1 MTVNSLNVLILEDNP
16 FQLMALHQMLNANQ
30 VFNVLAADSVA
41 AAQQSLANRG
51 RVDIAICDLQ
61 MDGPDGLE
69 MIRYLAET
77 RQARAVIILSS
88 TDTSVLDGAAYLAR
102 QQGLWVLGSLPKPA
116 SATALRKLLE
126 VYSEGIE
133 HDTAPLPLLQVSESL
148 SLEAL
153 YPIAPGQRIGDTR
166 VFEQWIAH
174 YQPKVSLEGKLL
186 GVEALVRWQH
196 PQYGLLAPGRFMAAL
211 EHAGLIAPLTWRM
224 LELALK
230 LSSEVLQT
238 RGEALP
244 VAVNIAPVMLEH
256 VDFAQ
261 KILALLACFDL
272 SPEVLTLEVVES
284 SVLNT
289 STWQLES
296 LMRLRLQGC
305 KLSIDDFGTGA
316 SNIER
321 LLQLPFSELK
331 IPSEFV
337 RGMAEDARKSAV
349 VAGALTMAR
358 QMAMTVVVEGV
369 ETADDYQALQA
380 LGKPAVQG
388 YFIARPMSETA
399 LLSWMAERMGPTS
412 GQPVLLQINE

>member
-1 MTVNSLNVLILEDNP
+1 MNSLNVLILEDNP

-69 MIRYLAET
+69 MIRHLAET

-88 TDTSVLDGAAYLAR
+88 TDTSVLDGAAHLAR

-116 SATALRKLLE
+116 SATALRKLLD
-126 VYSEGIE
+126 VYSEGIK

-148 SLEAL
+148 SLEVL

-166 VFEQWIAH
+166 VSEQWIAH

-186 GVEALVRWQH
+186 SVEALVRWQH
-196 PQYGLLAPGRFMAAL
+196 PQYGLLAPGRFMAAV

-230 LSSEVLQT
+230 LSSEVLQA

-244 VAVNIAPVMLEH
+244 VAVNIAPVMLDH
-256 VDFAQ
+256 VDFTQ
-261 KILALLACFDL
+261 QILALLARFGL
-272 SPEVLTLEVVES
+272 PPEVLTLEVVES

-337 RGMAEDARKSAV
+337 RGMAEDGRKSAV
-349 VAGALTMAR
+349 VAGALIMAR
-358 QMAMTVVVEGV
+358 RMAMNVVVEGV

-399 LLSWMAERMGPTS
+399 LLSWMAERTGPTS

>member
-1 MTVNSLNVLILEDNP
+1 MNSLNVLILEDNP

-69 MIRYLAET
+69 MIRHLAET

-88 TDTSVLDGAAYLAR
+88 TDTSVLDGAAHLAR
-102 QQGLWVLGSLPKPA
+102 QQGLWVLGSLAKPA

-153 YPIAPGQRIGDTR
+153 YPIASGQRIDDTR
-166 VFEQWIAH
+166 VSEQWVAH
-174 YQPKVSLEGKLL
+174 YQPKVSLEGTLL

-196 PQYGLLAPGRFMAAL
+196 PQFGLLAPGRFMAAV

-230 LSSEVLQT
+230 LSSEVLQA

-261 KILALLACFDL
+261 QILALLARFGL
-272 SPEVLTLEVVES
+272 PPEVLTLEVVES

-349 VAGALTMAR
+349 VAGALIMAR
-358 QMAMTVVVEGV
+358 RMAMNVVVEGV

-388 YFIARPMSETA
+388 YFIARPMSETD
-399 LLSWMAERMGPTS
+399 LLSWMAERTGSTS

>member
-1 MTVNSLNVLILEDNP
+1 MNALNVLILEDNP

-69 MIRYLAET
+69 MIRHLAET

-88 TDTSVLDGAAYLAR
+88 TDTSVLDGAAHLAR
-102 QQGLWVLGSLPKPA
+102 QQGLWVLGSLAKPA

-133 HDTAPLPLLQVSESL
+133 HDTAPLPLSQVSESL

-153 YPIAPGQRIGDTR
+153 YPIAPGQRIDDTR
-166 VFEQWIAH
+166 VSEQWIAH
-174 YQPKVSLEGKLL
+174 YQPKVSLEGTLL

-196 PQYGLLAPGRFMAAL
+196 PQFGLLAPGRFMAAV

-230 LSSEVLQT
+230 LSSEVLQA

-261 KILALLACFDL
+261 QILALLARFGL
-272 SPEVLTLEVVES
+272 PPEVLTLEVVES

-349 VAGALTMAR
+349 VAGALIMAR
-358 QMAMTVVVEGV
+358 RMAMNVVVEGV

-388 YFIARPMSETA
+388 YFIARPMSETD
-399 LLSWMAERMGPTS
+399 LLSWMAERTGSTS

>member
-1 MTVNSLNVLILEDNP
+1 MNSLNVLILEDNP

-41 AAQQSLANRG
+41 AAQQSLTNRG

-69 MIRYLAET
+69 MIRHLAET

-88 TDTSVLDGAAYLAR
+88 TDTSVLDGAAHLAR
-102 QQGLWVLGSLPKPA
+102 QQGLWVLGSLAKPA

-133 HDTAPLPLLQVSESL
+133 HDTARLPLLQVSESL

-153 YPIAPGQRIGDTR
+153 YPIAPGQRIDDTR
-166 VFEQWIAH
+166 VSEQWIAH
-174 YQPKVSLEGKLL
+174 YQPKVSLEGTLL

-196 PQYGLLAPGRFMAAL
+196 PQFGLLAPGRFMAAV

-230 LSSEVLQT
+230 LSSEVLQA

-261 KILALLACFDL
+261 QILALLARFGL
-272 SPEVLTLEVVES
+272 PPEVLTLEVVES

-349 VAGALTMAR
+349 VAGALIMAR
-358 QMAMTVVVEGV
+358 RMAMNVVVEGV

-388 YFIARPMSETA
+388 YFIARPMSETD
-399 LLSWMAERMGPTS
+399 LLSWMAERTGSTS
-412 GQPVLLQINE
+412 GQPVLLQVNE

>member
-1 MTVNSLNVLILEDNP
+1 MNSLNVLILEDNP

-69 MIRYLAET
+69 MIRHLAET

-88 TDTSVLDGAAYLAR
+88 TDTSVLDGAAHLAR
-102 QQGLWVLGSLPKPA
+102 QQGLWVLGSLAKPA

-153 YPIAPGQRIGDTR
+153 YPIAPGQRIDDTR
-166 VFEQWIAH
+166 VSEQWIAH
-174 YQPKVSLEGKLL
+174 YQPKVSLEGTLL

-196 PQYGLLAPGRFMAAL
+196 PQFGLLAPGRFMAAV

-230 LSSEVLQT
+230 LSSEVLQA

-261 KILALLACFDL
+261 QILALLARFGL
-272 SPEVLTLEVVES
+272 PPEVLTLEVVES

-349 VAGALTMAR
+349 VAGALIMAR
-358 QMAMTVVVEGV
+358 RMAMNVVVEGV

-388 YFIARPMSETA
+388 YFIARPMSETD
-399 LLSWMAERMGPTS
+399 LLSWMAERTGSTS

>member
-1 MTVNSLNVLILEDNP
+1 MNSLNVLILEDNP

-30 VFNVLAADSVA
+30 VFNVLAADGVA

-51 RVDIAICDLQ
+51 SVDIAICDLQ

-88 TDTSVLDGAAYLAR
+88 TDTSVRDGAAYLAR

-116 SATALRKLLE
+116 SATALCKLLE

-153 YPIAPGQRIGDTR
+153 YPIAPGQHIGDTR
-166 VFEQWIAH
+166 VSEQWIAH

-196 PQYGLLAPGRFMAAL
+196 PQYGLLVPGQFMAAL

-230 LSSEVLQT
+230 LSSEVLQA

-261 KILALLACFDL
+261 EILALLARFGL
-272 SPEVLTLEVVES
+272 PPEVLTLEVVES

-289 STWQLES
+289 PSWQLES

-358 QMAMTVVVEGV
+358 QMAMNVVVEGV
-369 ETADDYQALQA
+369 ETADDYRALQA

-388 YFIARPMSETA
+388 YFIARPMSEAA
-399 LLSWMAERMGPTS
+399 LLSWMAERTGPTS
-412 GQPVLLQINE
+412 CQPMLLQINE